1 MRRPERG
8 EAPPPARQPGAS
20 DAAGAPRRRASA
32 LLLDLAR
39 AWPAERIS
47 IGDLLTALGDR
58 GYGLIMLALAL
69 PNLIPVPIPGLS
81 GILGTPIIILA
92 LMMLLG
98 YPEPVLPRVLR
109 DRSFPRA
116 GLEAVMLRAEPWLAR
131 LERVTRAGTLRLPN
145 RAVEVPAALLLAFNA
160 VLLALPIP
168 FGNPAPALAIVL
180 TSVALIEADRRMF
193 LIAIVVMLLAIA
205 IDVAIVLAIIGLG
218 KAVADML

>member
-1 MRRPERG
+1 MLQPDAG
-8 EAPPPARQPGAS
+8 GAPAPS
-20 DAAGAPRRRASA
+20 AALPRRRASA

-58 GYGLIMLALAL
+58 GYGLVMLALAL

-92 LMMLLG
+92 LMMLAG
-98 YPEPVLPRVLR
+98 YPEPVLPRLVR
-109 DRSFPRA
+109 ERSFPRA
-116 GLEAVMLRAEPWLAR
+116 GLEAVMLRAEPWLKR
-131 LERVTRAGTLRLPN
+131 LEGVTRPGTLRLPS
-145 RAVEVPAALLLAFNA
+145 RAVELPAALLIAINA

-193 LIAIVVMLLAIA
+193 LIAVVVMLAAITIDIA
-205 IDVAIVLAIIGLG
+205 IVFAIIGLG
-218 KAVADML
+218 KAVAELL

>member
-1 MRRPERG
+1 MRSPEAG
-8 EAPPPARQPGAS
+8 
-20 DAAGAPRRRASA
+20 GAPASAAAPLRRRASA

-47 IGDLLTALGDR
+47 IGDLLAALGDR
-58 GYGLIMLALAL
+58 GYGLVMLALAL

-81 GILGTPIIILA
+81 GVLGTPIIILA
-92 LMMLLG
+92 LMMLAG
-98 YPEPVLPRVLR
+98 YPQPVLPRLLS

-131 LERVTRAGTLRLPN
+131 LERLTKPGTLSLPN
-145 RAVEVPAALLLAFNA
+145 RAVEVPAALLIALNA

-180 TSVALIEADRRMF
+180 ASLALIEADRRLF
-193 LIAIVVMLLAIA
+193 LISVAVMLAAIV
-205 IDVAIVLAIIGLG
+205 IDIAIVLAIIGLG
-218 KAVADML
+218 KALADRL

>member
-1 MRRPERG
+1 MRSPEAG
-8 EAPPPARQPGAS
+8 GAPAS
-20 DAAGAPRRRASA
+20 AAAPPRRRASA

-47 IGDLLTALGDR
+47 IGDLLAALGDR
-58 GYGLIMLALAL
+58 GYGLVILALAL

-81 GILGTPIIILA
+81 GVLGTPIIILA
-92 LMMLLG
+92 LMMLAG
-98 YPEPVLPRVLR
+98 YPQPVLPRLLS

-131 LERVTRAGTLRLPN
+131 LERLTKPGTLSLPN
-145 RAVEVPAALLLAFNA
+145 RAVEVPAALLIALNA

-180 TSVALIEADRRMF
+180 ASLALIEADRRLF
-193 LIAIVVMLLAIA
+193 LISVAVMLAAIV
-205 IDVAIVLAIIGLG
+205 IDIAIVLAIIGLG
-218 KAVADML
+218 KALADRL

>member
-1 MRRPERG
+1 MPQPEG
-8 EAPPPARQPGAS
+8 GDPPSGSGA
-20 DAAGAPRRRASA
+20 AQRRRASA

-39 AWPAERIS
+39 AWPADRIS

-58 GYGLIMLALAL
+58 GYGLVMLALAL

-92 LMMLLG
+92 LMMLAG
-98 YPEPVLPRVLR
+98 YPEPVLPKLVR
-109 DRSFPRA
+109 DRTFPRA
-116 GLEAVMLRAEPWLAR
+116 GLEAVMLKAEPWLKR
-131 LERVTRAGTLRLPN
+131 LEGLTRPGTLRLPN
-145 RAVEVPAALLLAFNA
+145 RAVEIPAALLLAVNA

-193 LIAIVVMLLAIA
+193 LIAILVMLVAIA
-205 IDVAIVLAIIGLG
+205 IDVAIVLLLVGIG
-218 KAVADML
+218 KAVADYL

>member
-1 MRRPERG
+1 MRSPEAG
-8 EAPPPARQPGAS
+8 GAPASAAAPPG
-20 DAAGAPRRRASA
+20 RRASA

-47 IGDLLTALGDR
+47 IGDLLAALGDR
-58 GYGLIMLALAL
+58 GYGLVILALAL

-81 GILGTPIIILA
+81 GVLGTPIIILA
-92 LMMLLG
+92 LMMLAG
-98 YPEPVLPRVLR
+98 YPQPVLPRLLS

-131 LERVTRAGTLRLPN
+131 LERLTKPGTLSLPN
-145 RAVEVPAALLLAFNA
+145 RAVEVPAALLIALNA

-180 TSVALIEADRRMF
+180 ASLALIEADRRLF
-193 LIAIVVMLLAIA
+193 LISVAVMLAAIV
-205 IDVAIVLAIIGLG
+205 IDMAIVLAIIGLG
-218 KAVADML
+218 KALADRL